1 MQSSTLAP
9 PASRS
14 PSAVDNTSAQSI
26 TARGVIWRRWMVI
39 GSVFAV
45 AVPIAWSGAAPSAPI
60 AADLARLRRMMALLK
75 AAIAIVAM
83 GVVWWCFQFPT
94 RPRLALGYVASSWLM
109 AAGSV
114 VMWQLT
120 HLIAAAVVFHVGLAL
135 VLLSGWRDNRT
146 ERIG

>member
-1 MQSSTLAP
+1 
-9 PASRS
+9 
-14 PSAVDNTSAQSI
+14 
-26 TARGVIWRRWMVI
+26 MVI